1 MKFLK
6 HLAFLCAILM
16 LFTACTPTADTPKDE
31 ETTVIGTT
39 SHATKDQ
46 TTTEQPTEPAAPTNQ
61 LVELLKSNKYTI
73 IRSAD
78 ASEKDIASTVK
89 LRTFFSEH
97 PEYGQEDIST
107 ATDFVASGN
116 PDEANPFEIILG
128 STNRSAAKVDVDLL
142 ENMDHMI
149 AVVDSK
155 IVIAGAEEYALENA
169 IDEFIAFLSAET
181 VSLPYFFNSHGQIEH
196 LRVGSYN
203 IIHGEYVDLDFTV
216 IAKDIVDAGLDIVGL
231 QEVDQLTSRN
241 KFQDTVGIIAEEAG
255 FPYYAFTKA
264 LNLGGGEYGTAIL
277 SKYPIK
283 SHESFLL
290 PITGDHEQRALGH
303 AVLDVNGITVD
314 FYNTHLG
321 EDQTQQ
327 FGFLAEQ
334 LQGKEKY
341 ILTGDFNNN
350 GYQQFKRLP
359 NSNMSITPTDA
370 VTGNYNTVFNSS
382 KVIDHIVYST
392 GIELL
397 YKESVNNKETD
408 KTKQHSDHCMVFS
421 EFIIR
426 K

>member
-6 HLAFLCAILM
+6 HLALLCAILM
-16 LFTACTPTADTPKDE
+16 LFTACSPVVDNNPPE
-31 ETTVIGTT
+31 GTT
-39 SHATKDQ
+39 ASV
-46 TTTEQPTEPAAPTNQ
+46 TTTAPETNEQPTEPAAPVNE
-61 LVELLKSNKYTI
+61 LVQLLKSNAYTI
-73 IRSAD
+73 VRSAE
-78 ASEKDIASTVK
+78 ASAKDIASTAK

-97 PEYGQEDIST
+97 PEYGQEDISST
-107 ATDFVASGN
+107 TDFVASGN
-116 PDEANPFEIILG
+116 PDEANPYEIILG

-142 ENMDHMI
+142 ENMDYMI
-149 AVVDSK
+149 TVVDSK

-169 IDEFIAFLSAET
+169 IDEFIALLEAQT
-181 VSLPYFFNSHGQIEH
+181 VSLPLFYNSKGKIAH

-203 IIHGEYVDLDFTV
+203 IIHGGYVDLDFTV
-216 IAKDIVDAGLDIVGL
+216 IAKDIVDAKLDIVGL

-241 KFQDTVGIIAEEAG
+241 DFQDTVGIIAKEAG
-255 FPYYAFTKA
+255 FPYFEFTKA
-264 LNLGGGEYGTAIL
+264 LNLSGGEYGTAIL

-303 AVLDVNGITVD
+303 AVIDVNGIMVD

-334 LQGKEKY
+334 LTGKETY
-341 ILTGDFNNN
+341 ILTGDFNNI
-350 GYQQFKRLP
+350 GYQQFMRLP
-359 NSNMSITPTDA
+359 NGNMSITPA
-370 VTGNYNTVFNSS
+370 EAATGKYNTVFNSS
-382 KVIDHIVYST
+382 KVIDHIIYSN

-408 KTKQHSDHCMVFS
+408 KSKQHSDHCMVFS

-426 K
+426 KG